1 MNLSLFFFR
10 CLHASVGLNIR
21 VVEADALVKT
31 VGLVAGGAALPC
43 AAAAAAVVLAAGG
56 ICKLIGRRRRLHL

>member
-1 MNLSLFFFR
+1 MSDLCE

-31 VGLVAGGAALPC
+31 VGLVAGGAALH

-56 ICKLIGRRRRLHL
+56 ICKLMGRRRRLHL

>member
-1 MNLSLFFFR
+1 MNLSLIFR

-31 VGLVAGGAALPC
+31 VGLVAGGAALHG
-43 AAAAAAVVLAAGG
+43 AAAAAVVLATGG
-56 ICKLIGRRRRLHL
+56 ICKLIGRRRRCLHL